1 MNPSLAWLLT
11 RLYPRPWRERY
22 GAELE
27 ELLETG
33 HSGVRIL
40 ANVVWSGLRE
50 RIFPIEGLTT
60 DHATGSVAFH
70 SFCMRAPWVIFSV
83 APVSLLAG
91 GYFVACLILWAG
103 WKIFLPGTDS
113 PFGGSPQHGFANLYF
128 QFGKYFYGGA
138 PILVGWVIAIIAAR
152 QRAKAVWPLTGFI
165 LVAWMGATARIEA
178 SRTVVPRGFGHI
190 HMDFVLWPLDR
201 NGHDGLVHAL
211 AILSLALLSYLL
223 WRFRSSRTMF
233 S

>member
-22 GAELE
+22 GAEFE

-33 HSGVRIL
+33 HGGVRIL

-50 RIFPIEGLTT
+50 RIFPIQGLTP

-83 APVSLLAG
+83 APVFLLAG

-103 WKIFLPGTDS
+103 WKIFLPGADS
-113 PFGGSPQHGFANLYF
+113 PFGGWPPARVRESLFSIRQIFLRRRANPGRL
-128 QFGKYFYGGA
+128 
-138 PILVGWVIAIIAAR
+138 
-152 QRAKAVWPLTGFI
+152 
-165 LVAWMGATARIEA
+165 
-178 SRTVVPRGFGHI
+178 GH
-190 HMDFVLWPLDR
+190 R
-201 NGHDGLVHAL
+201 NHSCSSKSES
-211 AILSLALLSYLL
+211 SLALDRLH
-223 WRFRSSRTMF
+223 SRRMDGGHGTD
-233 S
+233 